1 MDLEERVVELE
12 RLASELRAEV
22 TRAGQQTRRLSSRDK
37 AFSSRRGALQ
47 QSRIVEKE
55 TAPSHPLFPLPPITL
70 KTAAGNRQL
79 SAETVTLL
87 RGAMINL
94 RVTDPELALRAAL
107 RFWIK
112 KSNTK
117 ESPST
122 PTVVH

>member
-1 MDLEERVVELE
+1 VDFEERFFELGS
-12 RLASELRAEV
+12 LASELRAEA
-22 TRAGQQTRRLSSRDK
+22 TRAAQRNRRLSSRDK
-37 AFSSRRGALQ
+37 AFSSRRSGLQ
-47 QSRIVEKE
+47 QPRIVEKE
-55 TAPSHPLFPLPPITL
+55 AATSHPLSPLPPITL
-70 KTAAGNRQL
+70 KTAAGDRQL

-94 RVTDPELALRAAL
+94 RVTDQELALRAAL

>member
-1 MDLEERVVELE
+1 VDFEERFFELG
-12 RLASELRAEV
+12 RLASELRAEA
-22 TRAGQQTRRLSSRDK
+22 TRSAQRNRRLNSRDK
-37 AFSSRRGALQ
+37 AFSSRRSGLQ
-47 QSRIVEKE
+47 ESTIVEKE
-55 TAPSHPLFPLPPITL
+55 AATSHPLSPLPPITL
-70 KTAAGNRQL
+70 KTAAGDRQL

-94 RVTDPELALRAAL
+94 RVTDPELALLAAL

-112 KSNTK
+112 RSNTK

>member
-1 MDLEERVVELE
+1 VDLEERVVELE

-55 TAPSHPLFPLPPITL
+55 AATSHPLSPPPPITL
-70 KTAAGNRQL
+70 KTAAGDRQL
-79 SAETVTLL
+79 SAETAALL
-87 RGAMINL
+87 CGAMINL
-94 RVTDPELALRAAL
+94 RVDDPELALRAAL
-107 RFWIK
+107 RFWIEQ
-112 KSNTK
+112 SNTK
-117 ESPST
+117 ESPGT